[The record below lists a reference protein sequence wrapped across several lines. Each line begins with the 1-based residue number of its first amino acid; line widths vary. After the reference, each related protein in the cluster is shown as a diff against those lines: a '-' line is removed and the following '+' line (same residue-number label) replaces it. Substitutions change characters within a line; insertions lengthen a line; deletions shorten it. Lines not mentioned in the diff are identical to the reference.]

1 MGNASKKIDS
11 FFQER
16 VVTTY
21 PHCTM
26 SRVTFT
32 LADWQKIC
40 QTFKID
46 ERKVTRVLRG
56 SNNETT
62 GMTAEKALCLAFNI
76 EEEIEENRIDANLC
90 DQLLHSGVLSDICR
104 RNGILPHT
112 HIGKENGKT
121 DFLGTVN
128 GKEITISL
136 KTLKKSDGKICPQG
150 GQPTYVSF
158 HEKWHPECPKPSPD
172 LTRFEANTQRWNW
185 IKDNIGDFLN
195 KMQQQLFCCDAL
207 ILLRDC
213 DKSPKA
219 ELLENKHYDFVKL
232 NIGFKRPIY
241 AEPPHKKKI
250 GGLSEFSTNVYHTL
264 DDGTQIT
271 IGEFQFHFRSRDVI
285 KFRFYNRFYY

>member
-1 MGNASKKIDS
+1 MGNASKKLIHFS
-11 FFQER
+11 R
-16 VVTTY
+16 NRSNHI
-21 PHCTM
+21 PNCTM
-26 SRVTFT
+26 SRITFT
-32 LADWQKIC
+32 HADWQKIC

-46 ERKVTRVLRG
+46 EREVARVLKV

-76 EEEIEENRIDANLC
+76 SDEIEGNRVDENLC

-121 DFLGTVN
+121 DFLGTVK

-158 HEKWHPECPKPSPD
+158 HEKWHPECPKPATG
-172 LTRFEANTQRWNW
+172 LARFEANTHRWNW
-185 IKDNIGDFLN
+185 IKDNIGAFLN

-219 ELLENKHYDFVKL
+219 ELLENKHCNFTKL

-241 AEPPHKKKI
+241 AEPPHKKKV
-250 GGLSEFSTNVYHTL
+250 GQLSEFSTNVYHTL

-271 IGEFQFHFRSRDVI
+271 IGEFQFHFRSREVI
-285 KFRFYNRFYY
+285 KFRFYNKFYY